1 MHPSPLNYLR
11 TLTIAFAVLLSTSV
25 FASPVKAITNLETL
39 SLNIKISIADNDY
52 TSLTIT
58 TTTTIL
64 TTDQGP
70 EMELNREK
78 NPAFESLDHCAPSG
92 SPCHATGCCSGL
104 CYREAEDEYG
114 ICV

>member
-1 MHPSPLNYLR
+1 MHQSPLNYLR
-11 TLTIAFAVLLSTSV
+11 TLTIAFVVLLSTSV
-25 FASPVKAITNLETL
+25 FASPIKAIPNLESL
-39 SLNIKISIADNDY
+39 SLNIKISITANEH
-52 TSLTIT
+52 TSLTV

-70 EMELNREK
+70 EMELNRERK
-78 NPAFESLDHCAPSG
+78 PAFESCAPSG
-92 SPCHATGCCSGL
+92 CCCSGL

>member
-1 MHPSPLNYLR
+1 MHQSPLNYLR
-11 TLTIAFAVLLSTSV
+11 TLTIAFIVLLSTSV
-25 FASPVKAITNLETL
+25 FASPIKAIPNLESL
-39 SLNIKISIADNDY
+39 SLDIKISTTANDH
-52 TSLTIT
+52 TSLTITT

-70 EMELNREK
+70 EMELNRERK
-78 NPAFESLDHCAPSG
+78 PAFESLDHCAPSG
-92 SPCHATGCCSGL
+92 CCCSGL